1 MKSFV
6 GYLRSQTGSVATTFA
21 VSALGLILAV
31 GCAIDYQRWSRAQ
44 TELQSVVDAAALAAA
59 ASPKSDAADLKAIAL
74 DYIGSNGQLAEI
86 RDMQEPEFSYDSDQG
101 RLTVAMNGK
110 VDMAFMSLAGI
121 FDMDVYARSQVQQPT
136 IPPVEAVLVLDTTY
150 SMVGSKIDTLKTAAG
165 NLVTSILANDE
176 ARVGIVPFASYVNVG
191 VSRRN
196 EPWAN
201 VPADSTTQTE
211 SCSTSYPNA
220 KNCTTTKTTTTCTST
235 KDGVTITSSCTK
247 SSTTCESWGDPVK
260 TCKPAWSSTKDG
272 VTITSSCTKSS
283 TTCES
288 WGDPVKT
295 CKPATSTTKFYG
307 CFGSRAEA
315 YRPVISSIDQQYPGM
330 MNTTCAAEIL
340 ELTDN
345 ESTVGKMIKNLSV
358 NGETYLPGGI
368 TWGWNMLTPEAP
380 LTSALSVV
388 DLQKKGG
395 KKVMVLM
402 TDGANTLAPTNANAG
417 SHSAIASSKYKN
429 TTYTNDLTAKLCEN
443 VKADGIEVYTVLF
456 DVKDATIETLL
467 RNCASEPAKSYVAS
481 DSAELIAA
489 FDDIAKQLAQLRI
502 VQ

>member
-260 TCKPAWSSTKDG
+260 TCKPA
-272 VTITSSCTKSS
+272 
-283 TTCES
+283 
-288 WGDPVKT
+288 
-295 CKPATSTTKFYG
+295 TSTTKFYG

>member
-59 ASPKSDAADLKAIAL
+59 ASPKSDSADLKAIAL
-74 DYIGSNGQLAEI
+74 EYIGSNGQLAEI
-86 RDMQEPEFSYDSDQG
+86 KDLQEPEFSYDSDQG

-220 KNCTTTKTTTTCTST
+220 KNCTTTKTTT
-235 KDGVTITSSCTK
+235 SCT
-247 SSTTCESWGDPVK
+247 
-260 TCKPAWSSTKDG
+260 STKDG

-345 ESTVGKMIKNLSV
+345 ESSVGKMIKNLSV

>member
-74 DYIGSNGQLAEI
+74 EYIGSNGQLAEI
-86 RDMQEPEFSYDSDQG
+86 KDLQEPEFSYDSDQG

-121 FDMDVYARSQVQQPT
+121 FDMDVHARSQVQQPT

-220 KNCTTTKTTTTCTST
+220 KNCTTTKTTTTCT
-235 KDGVTITSSCTK
+235 
-247 SSTTCESWGDPVK
+247 
-260 TCKPAWSSTKDG
+260 STKDG